1 MCQHHPVHRSVE
13 PVTGGRPDARSS
25 PHPLLHHVLIALP
38 PVPYEGVV
46 APPVVDVA
54 EFRHGKDWQRGRAR
68 WPPRSPPSALPLS
81 VRAPR
86 PAPAPAREDARPGRS
101 SRGPPD
107 PSQDPGTFRKE
118 EAGGRRRRK
127 GVRSLSGYSGEG
139 RPPRSSGALPAGG
152 GSGCG
157 AAREAGLSARTPAT
171 AHARAR
177 RSSTRGD
184 AASSARRWRGGMR
197 RGPGREVL
205 RERAPVVPYLRGVR
219 HWPQNDAMAS
229 DACEMRGAPGR
240 YEMWKRCV
248 RRVPWR
254 QGRGRWREAL
264 PLTFLCG
271 DDGLE
276 DKQHSRAQPS
286 LAAAADQLPRRTG
299 TKPWQLWTGGVA
311 VRTCLGR
318 THTSEKISTGV
329 AGFFCDKRCR
339 S

>member
-171 AHARAR
+171 ARACTEELDARGRGVLRASVAGRQAAGGGGRDGKFSASERRWSRICVAFVTGPKTTRWPRMPAR
-177 RSSTRGD
+177 CGGLQGATRCGSGAY
-184 AASSARRWRGGMR
+184 AASPGARGEAGGER
-197 RGPGREVL
+197 RFR
-205 RERAPVVPYLRGVR
+205 
-219 HWPQNDAMAS
+219 
-229 DACEMRGAPGR
+229 
-240 YEMWKRCV
+240 
-248 RRVPWR
+248 
-254 QGRGRWREAL
+254 
-264 PLTFLCG
+264 
-271 DDGLE
+271 
-276 DKQHSRAQPS
+276 
-286 LAAAADQLPRRTG
+286 
-299 TKPWQLWTGGVA
+299 
-311 VRTCLGR
+311 
-318 THTSEKISTGV
+318 
-329 AGFFCDKRCR
+329 
-339 S
+339 